1 MSFQYTKTQHTTPYP
16 SISPTLP
23 SLASPPTRSVLIVGG
38 STGIGKA
45 TALAFLASGSRRIAL
60 LARRQPV
67 LDATAAA
74 LRAQY
79 PDARVVACAADVA
92 DEHAVDAAF
101 AKARREL
108 GAAPGGLDVV
118 VNAAGVAPPLKTL
131 AQSDVGGAWWRG
143 FETNVRGAA
152 VVARAAAKHAVAADN
167 GDGDGDGAVLLYLGT
182 AGALFPANA
191 AFPASGYA
199 ASKLAGV
206 KVMEYFGAEN
216 PGVRVIS
223 VHPGVVTET
232 EGGKKMVEESGMEW
246 PGDDI
251 NLPAHFLVWAA
262 SKEAEF
268 LKNKFVF
275 AAWDVDEL
283 KARKD
288 EIAQSPE
295 LIIGLNG
302 LPRNV

>member
-1 MSFQYTKTQHTTPYP
+1 MSLQYTKTQHTTPYP

-23 SLASPPTRSVLIVGG
+23 SLSSPPNKSILLVGG
-38 STGIGKA
+38 SAGIGKA

-60 LARRQPV
+60 LARREPV
-67 LDATAAA
+67 LAGAAA
-74 LRAQY
+74 ELRAAH
-79 PDARVVACAADVA
+79 PGAEVLTFAVDVA
-92 DEHAVDAAF
+92 DEGGVDKAF
-101 AKARREL
+101 AEAKREF
-108 GAAPGGLDVV
+108 GGVDVV
-118 VNAAGVAPPLKTL
+118 VNAAGAAAPLRTL
-131 AQSDVGGAWWRG
+131 ATSDLGRWWEG
-143 FETNVRGAA
+143 FETNVKGAA
-152 VVARAAAKHAVAADN
+152 VVARAAAKY
-167 GDGDGDGAVLLYLGT
+167 GGGGGGGGGDGAVLLYLGT
-182 AGALFPANA
+182 AGALFPASA
-191 AFPASGYA
+191 AFPMSGYA
-199 ASKLAGV
+199 ASKLAAV

-216 PGVRVIS
+216 PGLRVVS

-232 EGGKKMVEESGMEW
+232 EGGRKMVEESGMEW

-302 LPRNV
+302 FPRSV